1 MKKVYTL
8 FAILGMSV
16 FMTGCGLN
24 KQAEQSIKQTEQN
37 VIKASE
43 FVQAKQAELTA
54 SLKDEKFAKTY
65 GIYATQGKWSDTIK
79 QARIESHT
87 LVSLYYKQITP
98 HVTKGKRKNSDTV
111 VRLCMSLDR
120 QSVRV
125 RDTANV
131 VAKQIVFIEDV
142 RKTIPNKSKKALDNA
157 NTAENTMN
165 SLANTRDTYI
175 ENYPKQNT
183 KIIEKFN
190 KVNAINAALQ
200 VSNSVIKKEVKADQP
215 NLLTIGDEYVKSVAD
230 FSKFVVDFPALVET
244 YKELDSSYTN
254 ILDDMKI
261 EYFVTIGVSSWDSYY
276 DENEYNKVF
285 PAKKV
290 TEAQYIAF
298 SAKNGSVSSSDVKR
312 LGLNPTRYFHSG
324 HDSAEY
330 WVEDFDQ
337 VFYHKYTEING
348 SKVTKTDW
356 EDVEQEEFSAYMNA
370 LGMSIFSKP
379 YGVFE
384 EDAVYQAHPPAL
396 AFVGDKKYGEYRSDN
411 NGNSFWHYY
420 GQFAFINMML
430 GPSYHYP
437 SSMHS
442 GWYNGRNTR
451 PYYGGT
457 TTKPSFGTRSTR
469 VQSSPSMARSSWV
482 KSGSVSSPPRT
493 VRASSA
499 RQAGG
504 SGGKGK

>member
-8 FAILGMSV
+8 FAVFGLSV

-37 VIKASE
+37 VIKTSE

-65 GIYATQGKWSDTIK
+65 GIYATQGNWVDTIK
-79 QARIESHT
+79 QARLESET
-87 LVSLYYKQITP
+87 LVSLYSRQITP

-111 VRLCMSLDR
+111 VSLCMGLDR
-120 QSVRV
+120 QAARV
-125 RDTANV
+125 RDNANV
-131 VAKQIVFIEDV
+131 VAKQIKFIEDV
-142 RKTIPNKSKKALDNA
+142 RKTIPAKTKRALGNA
-157 NTAENTMN
+157 NQSETTMKV
-165 SLANTRDTYI
+165 LANTRDTYI
-175 ENYPKQNT
+175 EDYPKQSVKIT
-183 KIIEKFN
+183 KKFN
-190 KVNAINAALQ
+190 TVNAINSALQ
-200 VSNSVIKKEVKADQP
+200 VSNSIIQKETKASTP
-215 NLLTIGDEYVKSVAD
+215 NLLTIGDEYVKSVAN
-230 FSKFVVDFPALVET
+230 FSKFAVDFPALVET

-261 EYFVTIGVSSWDSYY
+261 EYFVTIGVSYWDSYSDSAESNAVY
-276 DENEYNKVF
+276 K
-285 PAKKV
+285 PIKV
-290 TEAQYIAF
+290 TEDQYV
-298 SAKNGSVSSSDVKR
+298 SLSRNTGSISSSTVR
-312 LGLNPTRYFHSG
+312 GIRLNPDQYSSRYN
-324 HDSAEY
+324 SAEY
-330 WVEDFDQ
+330 WVNDFDQ

-420 GQFAFINMML
+420 GQFAFINAML

-442 GWYNGRNTR
+442 GWYGSRNTR
-451 PYYGGT
+451 AYYGGT
-457 TTKPSFGTRSTR
+457 STSPAFGTRSTR
-469 VQSSPSMARSSWV
+469 VRSNPAMARSSWV
-482 KSGSVSSPPRT
+482 KSGRVTSPPHT